1 MSVTSDKSKLEQ
13 YQEFFSIEHQFNINI
28 KPLTRPEMSYQ
39 TFLQCIPL
47 PFKMSTDINTLDQSA
62 LRPLQTLGSVAG
74 QLVEYLNHQSQKID
88 LLVGYIINQQDEQD
102 FRFLGTKFGGSGIE
116 FEDICVAPSF
126 SLEEQVELKLFFP
139 LENSAIYCHGE
150 IIEIIAPESHDMPN
164 RYRVIFTHIR
174 EEDREIIVRASLH
187 QQSRQLQEKAQ
198 QRTQTQNNEDG
209 S

>member
-13 YQEFFSIEHQFNINI
+13 FQEFFSIEHQFSINI
-28 KPLTRPEMSYQ
+28 KPLAQAHVSYQ
-39 TFLQCIPL
+39 EFLRRIPL

-116 FEDICVAPSF
+116 FEDIAVAPSF
-126 SLEEQVELKLFFP
+126 TLGEHVELKLFFP

-150 IIEIIAPESHDMPN
+150 IIEIVAPEADDTPN
-164 RYRVIFTHIR
+164 RYRAIFTHIR

-198 QRTQTQNNEDG
+198 QRTQAINNED
-209 S
+209 